1 MLIVGIGTAQAA
13 PVSPAAS
20 NWSVS
25 YGTARA
31 AGTYTVVPSN
41 FFFRTYTVDG
51 QLSNTGS
58 ACYHV
63 VYLVAEDLG
72 ALPYSSDA
80 QCGPGTLPLHFETT
94 VGPLGAVT
102 VLVCQGQPDDNA
114 ACGPSQQL

>member
-1 MLIVGIGTAQAA
+1 MLVAGIGTAQAA

-25 YGTARA
+25 YGTANA
-31 AGTYTVVPSN
+31 AGTYTVTSN
-41 FFFRTYTVDG
+41 FFFRTYTLDG
-51 QLSNTGS
+51 QLTNTGS

-63 VYLVAEDLG
+63 LYLVAEDLV
-72 ALPYSSDA
+72 AYPYSSAA